1 MDSLQLALIQ
11 DPITL
16 LEVCALLATLV
27 YLGRLVFTAQT
38 VRENGALDFPRL
50 GASQNRLYSHAE
62 VRGTIIG
69 VGKLISEPKRSLSRQ
84 VR

>member
-27 YLGRLVFTAQT
+27 YLGRLVFTASAD
-38 VRENGALDFPRL
+38 RESDALAPSRQGL
-50 GASQNRLYSHAE
+50 SQSRFYSHAE